1 MPQPKLKLSLFVCSQ
16 NSGTALARLYK
27 ALEFYAYTDFELSI
41 VDVAEEPIRTQ
52 SLEILETPTLILH
65 TESGDIR
72 MTSDLSDV
80 GVVRKTFG
88 FKDCE

>member
-1 MPQPKLKLSLFVCSQ
+1 MPPPKLKLSLFVCSE

-52 SLEILETPTLILH
+52 SLEIRETPTLILH
-65 TESGDIR
+65 TQSGDIR
-72 MTSDLSDV
+72 MTNDLSDFTF
-80 GVVRKTFG
+80 VRKTFG
-88 FKDCE
+88 FKASE